1 MSEIVRFS
9 VSLEDDLL
17 EQFDRFC
24 TEQHF
29 ATRSEAVRQLI
40 RDKLTAHA
48 WASDAQDVAG
58 TLTLVYDHHR
68 QQLRDQLTALQH
80 DHMEMVV
87 STLHA
92 HLTHDLCLEVIVL
105 RRPRRQAAA
114 DRLEAPGA
122 EGDFEGRIGDG
133 GREIREVGQLD
144 ALSQGL
150 YNQLLFSPLDI
161 LAASVT
167 ITAGVLLAEYPA
179 MSARLAVIVA
189 ARWRSACF
197 RLPIGP
203 RPISRSSCL
212 RPISSKTRTPARSI
226 SICVSPIPWS
236 RARR

>member
-17 EQFDRFC
+17 EQFDRYC

-68 QQLRDQLTALQH
+68 QQLRDHLTALQH
-80 DHMEMVV
+80 DHMDLVV

-105 RRPRRQAAA
+105 RGPAARLQEIASKLQGLKGILKGELVMAAA
-114 DRLEAPGA
+114 
-122 EGDFEGRIGDG
+122 
-133 GREIREVGQLD
+133 
-144 ALSQGL
+144 
-150 YNQLLFSPLDI
+150 
-161 LAASVT
+161 
-167 ITAGVLLAEYPA
+167 
-179 MSARLAVIVA
+179 
-189 ARWRSACF
+189 
-197 RLPIGP
+197 
-203 RPISRSSCL
+203 
-212 RPISSKTRTPARSI
+212 K
-226 SICVSPIPWS
+226 
-236 RARR
+236 